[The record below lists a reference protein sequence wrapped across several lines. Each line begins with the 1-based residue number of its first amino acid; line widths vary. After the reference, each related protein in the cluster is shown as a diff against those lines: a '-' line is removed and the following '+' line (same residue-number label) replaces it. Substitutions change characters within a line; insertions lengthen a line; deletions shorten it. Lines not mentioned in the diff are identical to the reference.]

1 MELVQEAMVSA
12 ANMAENS
19 ERNDGTH
26 RSLTTAHGY
35 TLVYTYVY
43 THDYGHVCMK
53 NYIYVYTYVRTCL
66 SHVRMGAHMAAHMCA
81 SMSKHANID
90 WEG

>member
-35 TLVYTYVY
+35 TLVYTHVY
-43 THDYGHVCMK
+43 THDYGHVCMNNK
-53 NYIYVYTYVRTCL
+53 LHIRLYSYGHNYIG
-66 SHVRMGAHMAAHMCA
+66 H
-81 SMSKHANID
+81 N
-90 WEG
+90 